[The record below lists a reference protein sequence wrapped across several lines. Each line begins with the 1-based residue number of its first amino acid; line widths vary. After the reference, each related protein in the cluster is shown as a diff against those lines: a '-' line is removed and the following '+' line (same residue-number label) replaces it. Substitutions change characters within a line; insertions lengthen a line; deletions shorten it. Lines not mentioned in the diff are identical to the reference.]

1 MFDRGTVFKDF
12 LEGNSFYIDYN
23 GVRYTLVDKDNN
35 MIIQTNT
42 DDEMYMYILGYN
54 KATSICNKK
63 ITELENRNQI
73 NIERYEKLIDENEG
87 EKC

>member
-1 MFDRGTVFKDF
+1 MFDRGTVFRDF
-12 LEGNSFYIDYN
+12 LESNSFYIDYN

-54 KATSICNKK
+54 KAASICNQK
-63 ITELENRNQI
+63 ITELEDRNQI
-73 NIERYEKLIDENEG
+73 NIERYEKLLNGNDS
-87 EKC
+87 EK

>member
-1 MFDRGTVFKDF
+1 MFDRGTVFRDF

-23 GVRYTLVDKDNN
+23 GVRYTLVDKNNN

-54 KATSICNKK
+54 KATNICNQK
-63 ITELENRNQI
+63 ITELEDRNQI
-73 NIERYEKLIDENEG
+73 NIERYEKLINEDEG
-87 EKC
+87 EN